1 MKNNELMAAKQ
12 ELESQIKRLID
23 VFERTY
29 GLSVTTIS
37 LERDALMSVGGTA
50 DSILCAVDICAEVP

>member
-1 MKNNELMAAKQ
+1 MKNNELMAAKK
-12 ELESQIKRLID
+12 ELEAKIQHLID

-29 GLSVTTIS
+29 GLSVTNIS
-37 LERDALMSVGGTA
+37 LERDTVMNVGGPA

>member
-1 MKNNELMAAKQ
+1 MKNNELTAAKK
-12 ELESQIKRLID
+12 ELEAKIQRLID

-29 GLSVTTIS
+29 GLSVTNIS
-37 LERDALMSVGGTA
+37 LERDTLTSVGGPA

>member
-1 MKNNELMAAKQ
+1 MKNNELTAAKK
-12 ELESQIKRLID
+12 ELESQIKQLID

-37 LERDALMSVGGTA
+37 LERDTLMSVDGMA
-50 DSILCAVDICAEVP
+50 DSILCAVDIRAEVT